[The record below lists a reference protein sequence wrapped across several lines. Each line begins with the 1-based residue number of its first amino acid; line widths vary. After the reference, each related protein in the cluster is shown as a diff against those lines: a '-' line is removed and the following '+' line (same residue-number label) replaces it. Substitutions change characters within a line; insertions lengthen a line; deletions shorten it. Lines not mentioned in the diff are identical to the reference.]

1 MFQPAPFA
9 RPRTAVSAVALAAV
23 LSAATLLPGCGSMAP
38 QYARPPLPVADR
50 YDAPAATGATAA
62 LPEWRGYFASPA
74 LQAMIV
80 EALAQNRDLRIAVL
94 RVEQARAAY
103 GIERA
108 NRLPVLAAQASGQR
122 QQVPADLSLTRHEM
136 ITSQYQAGLGVSA
149 WEIDLWGRLASL
161 RGAALEEYLASDA
174 ARRAITMSLITHVAE
189 GYFDVREIDQ
199 RIALARRTLATRQE
213 SYRIFSRRVAV
224 GATSRLN
231 LTQVETLL
239 LQAQAL
245 ASQLEQER
253 DRKRHALQLLVGSPN
268 ALAPLDAEAV
278 NAAGNLAGEP
288 GGASRAN
295 VAGKAAANAAG
306 DLRGNAGGGLAD
318 NLAGALPALAPGLPS
333 ALLERRA
340 DIVAAEHQLRA
351 ANANIGAARATFFP
365 QVTLTAA
372 LGTASAE
379 LDGLFAGG
387 SRSWTFAPSITLPLF
402 DGDRRRQNLTLAEAR
417 RDSAIANYEKTI
429 QGAFRD
435 VADALSAQ
443 TWLTA
448 QVGIAER
455 TLQVQRERARLSQL
469 RYDSGAAPFLDVLDA
484 QRDLLS
490 AEQQL
495 IQLRRALLGAGIAL
509 YSALGGDP
517 VLAAPPLASIDLPLT
532 RI

>member
-9 RPRTAVSAVALAAV
+9 RPRTAVITAALAAAL
-23 LSAATLLPGCGSMAP
+23 LSAGCASLAP
-38 QYARPPLPVADR
+38 QYARPPLPVAAS
-50 YDAPAATGATAA
+50 YDAPANNAADSA
-62 LPEWRGYFASPA
+62 LPAWRAYFTAPA
-74 LQAMIV
+74 LQTLIA
-80 EALAQNRDLRIAVL
+80 EALTQNRDLRIAIA

-108 NRLPVLAAQASGQR
+108 ARLPLVAAQASGQR

-149 WEIDLWGRLASL
+149 WELDLWGRLASL
-161 RGAALEEYLASDA
+161 RGAALEDYLASDA
-174 ARRAITMSLITHVAE
+174 ARRAVATALIAHVAE
-189 GYFDVREIDQ
+189 GYFDVCEMDQ

-213 SYRIFSRRVAV
+213 SYRIYARRVAV
-224 GATSRLN
+224 GSTSRLN
-231 LTQVETLL
+231 LAQVETLL

-245 ASQLEQER
+245 TSQLEQER
-253 DRKRHALQLLVGSPN
+253 DRKRHSLQLLVGS
-268 ALAPLDAEAV
+268 AAPLPEAPAQAAE
-278 NAAGNLAGEP
+278 LAT
-288 GGASRAN
+288 
-295 VAGKAAANAAG
+295 
-306 DLRGNAGGGLAD
+306 DT
-318 NLAGALPALAPGLPS
+318 LPALAPGLPS

-351 ANANIGAARATFFP
+351 ANANIGAARATFYP
-365 QVTLTAA
+365 QVSLTAA

-402 DGDRRRQNLTLAEAR
+402 DGGRRHQNLSLAEAR

-443 TWLTA
+443 TWLGRQLT
-448 QVGIAER
+448 IAER

-469 RYDSGAAPFLDVLDA
+469 RYDNGAAAFLDVLDA

-495 IQLRRALLGAGIAL
+495 IQLRRAVLGAGIAL

-517 VLAAPPLASIDLPLT
+517 AVAAAPLAASTDLPPDHT
-532 RI
+532 

>member
-1 MFQPAPFA
+1 
-9 RPRTAVSAVALAAV
+9 
-23 LSAATLLPGCGSMAP
+23 
-38 QYARPPLPVADR
+38 RPPLPVAGR

-74 LQAMIV
+74 LQSLIV
-80 EALAQNRDLRIAVL
+80 EALAQNRDLRIAAL

-108 NRLPVLAAQASGQR
+108 NRFPIVAAQASGQR

-161 RGAALEEYLASDA
+161 RDAALQDYLASDA

-245 ASQLEQER
+245 TSQLEQER
-253 DRKRHALQLLVGSPN
+253 DRKRHALQLLVGGPN
-268 ALAPLDAEAV
+268 ALAPLDAEAA
-278 NAAGNLAGEP
+278 NAAGNPAFALRSAP
-288 GGASRAN
+288 
-295 VAGKAAANAAG
+295 AGKSASAAG
-306 DLRGNAGGGLAD
+306 DLID
-318 NLAGALPALAPGLPS
+318 ALPALAPGLPS

-365 QVTLTAA
+365 QVSLTAA

-387 SRSWTFAPSITLPLF
+387 SRSWTFAPSVTLPLF

-443 TWLTA
+443 SWLTA

-517 VLAAPPLASIDLPLT
+517 VVDAPPLASIDLPLT

>member
-9 RPRTAVSAVALAAV
+9 RPRTAVTTAALAAAL
-23 LSAATLLPGCGSMAP
+23 LSAGCTSLAP
-38 QYARPPLPVADR
+38 QYARPQLPVAAS
-50 YDAPAATGATAA
+50 YDAPANSAADSA
-62 LPEWRGYFASPA
+62 LPAWRAYFAAPA
-74 LQAMIV
+74 LQALIA
-80 EALAQNRDLRIAVL
+80 EALTQNRDLRIAIA

-108 NRLPVLAAQASGQR
+108 ARLPLVAAQASGQR
-122 QQVPADLSLTRHEM
+122 QQVPADLSLTRKEM

-149 WEIDLWGRLASL
+149 WELDLWGRLASL
-161 RGAALEEYLASDA
+161 RGAALEDYLASDA
-174 ARRAITMSLITHVAE
+174 ARRAVATALIAHVAE
-189 GYFDVREIDQ
+189 GYFDVREMDQ

-213 SYRIFSRRVAV
+213 SYRIYARRVAV

-231 LTQVETLL
+231 LAQVETLL

-245 ASQLEQER
+245 TSQLEQER
-253 DRKRHALQLLVGSPN
+253 DRKRHALQLLVGS
-268 ALAPLDAEAV
+268 AAPLPEAP
-278 NAAGNLAGEP
+278 AP
-288 GGASRAN
+288 S
-295 VAGKAAANAAG
+295 ANAA
-306 DLRGNAGGGLAD
+306 DQAFAD
-318 NLAGALPALAPGLPS
+318 TLPALAPGLPS

-351 ANANIGAARATFFP
+351 ANANIGAVRATFYP
-365 QVTLTAA
+365 QVSLTAA

-387 SRSWTFAPSITLPLF
+387 SRAWTFAPSITLPLF
-402 DGDRRRQNLTLAEAR
+402 DGGRRHQNLSLAEAR

-443 TWLTA
+443 AWLGRQLT
-448 QVGIAER
+448 IAER

-469 RYDSGAAPFLDVLDA
+469 RYDNGAAAFLDVLDA

-495 IQLRRALLGAGIAL
+495 IQLRRAVLGAGIAL

-517 VLAAPPLASIDLPLT
+517 AVAAAPLAASNDLPPDHT
-532 RI
+532 

>member
-9 RPRTAVSAVALAAV
+9 RPRTAVTTAALAAAL
-23 LSAATLLPGCGSMAP
+23 LSAGCTSLAP
-38 QYARPPLPVADR
+38 QYARPPLPVAAS
-50 YDAPAATGATAA
+50 YDAPANNAGDSA
-62 LPEWRGYFASPA
+62 LPAWRAYFAAPA
-74 LQAMIV
+74 LQALIA
-80 EALAQNRDLRIAVL
+80 EALTQNRDLRIAIA

-108 NRLPVLAAQASGQR
+108 ARLPLVAAQASGQR
-122 QQVPADLSLTRHEM
+122 QQVPADLSLTRKEM

-149 WEIDLWGRLASL
+149 WELDLWGRLASL
-161 RGAALEEYLASDA
+161 RGAALEDYLASDA
-174 ARRAITMSLITHVAE
+174 ARRAVATALIAHVAE
-189 GYFDVREIDQ
+189 GYFDVREMDQ

-213 SYRIFSRRVAV
+213 SYRIYARRVAV

-231 LTQVETLL
+231 LAQVETLL

-245 ASQLEQER
+245 TSQLEQER
-253 DRKRHALQLLVGSPN
+253 DRKRHALQLLVGS
-268 ALAPLDAEAV
+268 AAPLPETPPQAAE
-278 NAAGNLAGEP
+278 L
-288 GGASRAN
+288 
-295 VAGKAAANAAG
+295 AAA
-306 DLRGNAGGGLAD
+306 DT
-318 NLAGALPALAPGLPS
+318 LPALAPGLPS

-351 ANANIGAARATFFP
+351 ANANIGAARATFYP
-365 QVTLTAA
+365 QVSLTAA

-387 SRSWTFAPSITLPLF
+387 SRAWTFAPSITLPLF
-402 DGDRRRQNLTLAEAR
+402 DGGRRHQSLSLAEAR

-443 TWLTA
+443 AWLGRQLT
-448 QVGIAER
+448 IAER

-469 RYDSGAAPFLDVLDA
+469 RYDNGAAAFLDVLDA

-495 IQLRRALLGAGIAL
+495 IQLRRAVLGAGIAL

-517 VLAAPPLASIDLPLT
+517 AVAAAPLAASNDLPPDHT
-532 RI
+532 

>member
-9 RPRTAVSAVALAAV
+9 RPRTAVSAAALSAV
-23 LSAATLLPGCGSMAP
+23 LSAAMLLPGCGSMAP

-50 YDAPAATGATAA
+50 YDAPAATGAAAA
-62 LPEWRGYFASPA
+62 LPEWRGYFAPPA

-80 EALAQNRDLRIAVL
+80 EALAQNRDLRIAAL

-108 NRLPVLAAQASGQR
+108 NRFPIVAAQASGQR

-161 RGAALEEYLASDA
+161 RGAALEDYLASDA

-253 DRKRHALQLLVGSPN
+253 DRKRHALQLLVGGPN
-268 ALAPLDAEAV
+268 ALAPLDAEAA
-278 NAAGNLAGEP
+278 NAAGNLADP
-288 GGASRAN
+288 
-295 VAGKAAANAAG
+295 
-306 DLRGNAGGGLAD
+306 
-318 NLAGALPALAPGLPS
+318 LPALAPGLPS

-365 QVTLTAA
+365 QVSLTAA

>member
-9 RPRTAVSAVALAAV
+9 RPRTAVSAAALAAA

-50 YDAPAATGATAA
+50 YDAPAAAGATAA
-62 LPEWRGYFASPA
+62 LPEWRGYFAPPA
-74 LQAMIV
+74 LQALIV
-80 EALAQNRDLRIAVL
+80 EALANNRDLRIAVL

-161 RGAALEEYLASDA
+161 RGAALEDYLASDA
-174 ARRAITMSLITHVAE
+174 ARRAVTMSLITHVAE

-245 ASQLEQER
+245 TSQLEQER
-253 DRKRHALQLLVGSPN
+253 DRKRHALQLLVGSPH
-268 ALAPLDAEAV
+268 ALAPLDAEAAS
-278 NAAGNLAGEP
+278 AAGDAAAAVRSAP
-288 GGASRAN
+288 
-295 VAGKAAANAAG
+295 AGKAASAAG
-306 DLRGNAGGGLAD
+306 DLPD
-318 NLAGALPALAPGLPS
+318 ALPALAPGLPS

-365 QVTLTAA
+365 QVSLTAA

-517 VLAAPPLASIDLPLT
+517 VLAAPPLASLDLPLT

>member
-9 RPRTAVSAVALAAV
+9 RPRTAVITAALAAAL
-23 LSAATLLPGCGSMAP
+23 LSAGCTSLAP
-38 QYARPPLPVADR
+38 QYARPPLPVAAS
-50 YDAPAATGATAA
+50 YDAPANDAGDSA
-62 LPEWRGYFASPA
+62 LPAWRAYFSAPA
-74 LQAMIV
+74 LQALIA
-80 EALAQNRDLRIAVL
+80 EALTQNRDLRIAIA

-108 NRLPVLAAQASGQR
+108 ARLPLVAAQASGQR
-122 QQVPADLSLTRHEM
+122 QQVPADLSLTRKEM

-149 WEIDLWGRLASL
+149 WELDLWGRLASL
-161 RGAALEEYLASDA
+161 RGAALEDYLASDA
-174 ARRAITMSLITHVAE
+174 ARRAVATALIAHVAE
-189 GYFDVREIDQ
+189 GYFDVREMDQ

-213 SYRIFSRRVAV
+213 SYRIYTRRVAV
-224 GATSRLN
+224 GSTSRLN
-231 LTQVETLL
+231 LAQVETLL

-245 ASQLEQER
+245 TSQLEQER
-253 DRKRHALQLLVGSPN
+253 DRKRHALQLLVGSSTPLAAMADASDPLNAPN
-268 ALAPLDAEAV
+268 AAKSATT
-278 NAAGNLAGEP
+278 
-288 GGASRAN
+288 S
-295 VAGKAAANAAG
+295 
-306 DLRGNAGGGLAD
+306 AD
-318 NLAGALPALAPGLPS
+318 TAFADTLPTLAPGLPS

-351 ANANIGAARATFFP
+351 ANANIGAARATFYP
-365 QVTLTAA
+365 QVSLTAA

-387 SRSWTFAPSITLPLF
+387 SRAWTFAPSITLPLF
-402 DGDRRRQNLTLAEAR
+402 DGGRRHQNLSLAEAR

-443 TWLTA
+443 AWLGRQLT
-448 QVGIAER
+448 IAER

-469 RYDSGAAPFLDVLDA
+469 RYDNGAAAFLDVLDA

-495 IQLRRALLGAGIAL
+495 IQLRRAVLGAGIAL

-517 VLAAPPLASIDLPLT
+517 AVAAAPLAASTDLPPDHT
-532 RI
+532 

>member
-9 RPRTAVSAVALAAV
+9 RPRTAMTAAALAAS
-23 LSAATLLPGCGSMAP
+23 LLLPGCGSMAP
-38 QYARPPLPVADR
+38 QYARPPLPVAAG
-50 YDAPAATGATAA
+50 YAAPASSATASAA
-62 LPEWRGYFASPA
+62 LPEWRGYFSSPA
-74 LQAMIV
+74 LQALIV
-80 EALAQNRDLRIAVL
+80 EALAQNRDLRIAAL

-108 NRLPVLAAQASGQR
+108 ARLPLLAAQASGQR

-161 RGAALEEYLASDA
+161 RDAALQDYLATDA

-213 SYRIFSRRVAV
+213 SFRIYSRRVAV
-224 GATSRLN
+224 GSTSRLN

-245 ASQLEQER
+245 TGQLEQER
-253 DRKRHALQLLVGSPN
+253 DRKRHALQLLVGSPA
-268 ALAPLDAEAV
+268 ALAPLDAES
-278 NAAGNLAGEP
+278 AGLP
-288 GGASRAN
+288 GNFAEQ
-295 VAGKAAANAAG
+295 
-306 DLRGNAGGGLAD
+306 
-318 NLAGALPALAPGLPS
+318 LPALAPGLPS

-340 DIVAAEHQLRA
+340 DIVAAEHQLQS
-351 ANANIGAARATFFP
+351 ANASIGAARAAFFP
-365 QVTLTAA
+365 QVSLTAA

-379 LDGLFAGG
+379 LGGLFAGG

-402 DGDRRRQNLTLAEAR
+402 DGDRRRQNLSLTEAR
-417 RDSAIANYEKTI
+417 RDSAVANYEKTI

-443 TWLTA
+443 AWLGQ
-448 QVGIAER
+448 QVTIAER
-455 TLQVQRERARLSQL
+455 ALQVQRERARLSQL
-469 RYDSGAAPFLDVLDA
+469 RYDSGAAAFLDVLDA

-517 VLAAPPLASIDLPLT
+517 VVAAPPLAAFPYLPRPRT
-532 RI
+532 

>member
-1 MFQPAPFA
+1 
-9 RPRTAVSAVALAAV
+9 
-23 LSAATLLPGCGSMAP
+23 
-38 QYARPPLPVADR
+38 
-50 YDAPAATGATAA
+50 
-62 LPEWRGYFASPA
+62 
-74 LQAMIV
+74 
-80 EALAQNRDLRIAVL
+80 
-94 RVEQARAAY
+94 
-103 GIERA
+103 
-108 NRLPVLAAQASGQR
+108 
-122 QQVPADLSLTRHEM
+122 
-136 ITSQYQAGLGVSA
+136 
-149 WEIDLWGRLASL
+149 
-161 RGAALEEYLASDA
+161 
-174 ARRAITMSLITHVAE
+174 
-189 GYFDVREIDQ
+189 
-199 RIALARRTLATRQE
+199 
-213 SYRIFSRRVAV
+213 
-224 GATSRLN
+224 
-231 LTQVETLL
+231 
-239 LQAQAL
+239 
-245 ASQLEQER
+245 
-253 DRKRHALQLLVGSPN
+253 
-268 ALAPLDAEAV
+268 
-278 NAAGNLAGEP
+278 
-288 GGASRAN
+288 
-295 VAGKAAANAAG
+295 G
-306 DLRGNAGGGLAD
+306 DLPD
-318 NLAGALPALAPGLPS
+318 ALPALAPGLPS

-365 QVTLTAA
+365 QVSLTAA

>member
-9 RPRTAVSAVALAAV
+9 GPRAAVTAAALAAS
-23 LSAATLLPGCGSMAP
+23 LLLPGCDSLTP
-38 QYARPPLPVADR
+38 HYARPPLPVAAA
-50 YDAPAATGATAA
+50 YAAPANAATAAAA
-62 LPEWRGYFASPA
+62 LPEWRGYFSAPA
-74 LQAMIV
+74 LQALIV
-80 EALAQNRDLRIAVL
+80 EALAQNRDLRIAAL

-108 NRLPVLAAQASGQR
+108 ARLPLLAAQASGQR
-122 QQVPADLSLTRHEM
+122 QQVPADLSLTRHET

-161 RGAALEEYLASDA
+161 RDAALQDYLASDA

-213 SYRIFSRRVAV
+213 SYRIYSRRVAV
-224 GATSRLN
+224 GSTSRLN

-245 ASQLEQER
+245 TSQLEQER
-253 DRKRHALQLLVGSPN
+253 DRKRHALQLLVGSPA
-268 ALAPLDAEAV
+268 ALAPLDAEA
-278 NAAGNLAGEP
+278 GPLAET
-288 GGASRAN
+288 
-295 VAGKAAANAAG
+295 
-306 DLRGNAGGGLAD
+306 
-318 NLAGALPALAPGLPS
+318 LPALPPGLPS

-340 DIVAAEHQLRA
+340 DIVAAEHQLQS
-351 ANANIGAARATFFP
+351 ANASIGAARAAFFP
-365 QVTLTAA
+365 QVSLTAA

-379 LDGLFAGG
+379 LGGLFAGG

-402 DGDRRRQNLTLAEAR
+402 DGGRRRQNLSLTEAR
-417 RDSAIANYEKTI
+417 RDSAVANYEKTI

-443 TWLTA
+443 AWLGQ

-455 TLQVQRERARLSQL
+455 ALLVQRERARLSQL
-469 RYDSGAAPFLDVLDA
+469 RYDSGAAAFLDVLDA

-517 VLAAPPLASIDLPLT
+517 VVAAPPLAAFPYLPRPRT
-532 RI
+532 

>member
-9 RPRTAVSAVALAAV
+9 RPRTAATVAALAA
-23 LSAATLLPGCGSMAP
+23 AMLLPGCRSMAP
-38 QYARPPLPVADR
+38 QYGRPPLPVATD
-50 YDAPAATGATAA
+50 YGVPATAAAA
-62 LPEWRGYFASPA
+62 LPEWRGYFSTPV
-74 LQAMIV
+74 LQALIL
-80 EALAQNRDLRIAVL
+80 EALAQNRDLRIAAL

-108 NRLPVLAAQASGQR
+108 ARLPLLAAQASGQR
-122 QQVPADLSLTRHEM
+122 QQVPADLSLTRREM
-136 ITSQYQAGLGVSA
+136 IASQYQAGLGVSA
-149 WEIDLWGRLASL
+149 WEIDLWGRLTSL
-161 RGAALEEYLASDA
+161 RDAALQDYLASDA
-174 ARRAITMSLITHVAE
+174 ARRAITMALITHVAE

-213 SYRIFSRRVAV
+213 SYRIYSRRVAV
-224 GATSRLN
+224 GSTSRLN

-245 ASQLEQER
+245 TSQLQQER
-253 DRKRHALQLLVGSPN
+253 DRKRHALQLLVGSAT
-268 ALAPLDAEAV
+268 ALAPLDAEA
-278 NAAGNLAGEP
+278 
-288 GGASRAN
+288 
-295 VAGKAAANAAG
+295 G
-306 DLRGNAGGGLAD
+306 DLVD
-318 NLAGALPALAPGLPS
+318 TLPALVPGLPS

-340 DIVAAEHQLRA
+340 DIVAAEHQLQS
-351 ANANIGAARATFFP
+351 ANASIGAARAAFFP
-365 QVTLTAA
+365 QLSLTAA

-379 LDGLFAGG
+379 LGGLFAGG

-402 DGDRRRQNLTLAEAR
+402 DGDRRRQNLSLTEAR

-429 QGAFRD
+429 QDAFRD

-443 TWLTA
+443 AWLSQQLA
-448 QVGIAER
+448 IAER
-455 TLQVQRERARLSQL
+455 ALQVQRERARLSQL
-469 RYDSGAAPFLDVLDA
+469 RYDSGAAAFLDVLDA

-517 VLAAPPLASIDLPLT
+517 VVAAPPLAAFIYLPPPRT
-532 RI
+532 

>member
-1 MFQPAPFA
+1 MFQPALFA
-9 RPRTAVSAVALAAV
+9 RPRTAMTAAALAA
-23 LSAATLLPGCGSMAP
+23 AMLLPGCGSMAP
-38 QYARPPLPVADR
+38 QYVRPPLPVAAG
-50 YDAPAATGATAA
+50 YAAPAASATAATPTAA
-62 LPEWRGYFASPA
+62 LPEWRAYFAAPA
-74 LQAMIV
+74 LQALID
-80 EALAQNRDLRIAVL
+80 EALAQNRDLRIAAL
-94 RVEQARAAY
+94 RVEQVRAAY

-108 NRLPVLAAQASGQR
+108 ARLPLLAAQASGQR

-136 ITSQYQAGLGVSA
+136 ITSQYQAGIGVSA

-161 RGAALEEYLASDA
+161 RDAALQDYLASDA
-174 ARRAITMSLITHVAE
+174 ARRAITMALITHVAE
-189 GYFDVREIDQ
+189 GYFDLREIDQ

-213 SYRIFSRRVAV
+213 SYRIYSRRVAV
-224 GATSRLN
+224 GSTSRLN

-245 ASQLEQER
+245 TSQLEQER
-253 DRKRHALQLLVGSPN
+253 ERKRHALQLLVGSAT
-268 ALAPLDAEAV
+268 ALTALDAAGQATGS
-278 NAAGNLAGEP
+278 AANP
-288 GGASRAN
+288 VASRA
-295 VAGKAAANAAG
+295 AGV
-306 DLRGNAGGGLAD
+306 DVGLAD
-318 NLAGALPALAPGLPS
+318 ALPALAPGLPS

-340 DIVAAEHQLRA
+340 DIVAAEHQLQS
-351 ANANIGAARATFFP
+351 ANASIGAARAAFFP
-365 QVTLTAA
+365 QVSLTAA

-379 LDGLFAGG
+379 LDGLFASG

-402 DGDRRRQNLTLAEAR
+402 DGDRRRQNLSLAEAR

-443 TWLTA
+443 AWLSQQLA
-448 QVGIAER
+448 IAER
-455 TLQVQRERARLSQL
+455 ALQVQRERARLSQL
-469 RYDSGAAPFLDVLDA
+469 RYDSGAAAFLDVLDA

-517 VLAAPPLASIDLPLT
+517 VVAAPPLAAISHLPHS
-532 RI
+532 RP